1 MSNIRVVNL
10 STYTAPKITEEKNK
24 DFVSYGQDNNYYQ
37 YLIDQYQG
45 SPTNNAIIN
54 GITEMIYGKG
64 LSATNSDK
72 KPMEYAEAITLF
84 NKDELK
90 KICSDF
96 YLLGQATLQVYY
108 NVDRSKIV
116 KVEHFPVQTLRAE
129 KADKKGDIKG
139 YYYFHDWSKYTNR
152 DKLTRIPAFG
162 SGNNAIEILCI
173 KPYRAGYFYYTP
185 VTYQGALPYCE
196 LEAEVANYHINN
208 IQNGMAPSMLVNF
221 NNGTPDE
228 EARELIEKRIYEK
241 FSGSSN
247 AGKFILAFN
256 DNQES
261 AATIDPVQLSDAHN
275 QYQFLSDESTNKI
288 LVGHRLSSP
297 LLLGIRTG
305 NNGLGSNADELK
317 QASILFDNMVVRVQ
331 QEYILD
337 ALDKILAFNN
347 ISLNLYFKT
356 LQPLE
361 FTDLEG
367 NIVDDETR
375 EEETGVDLED
385 KAELSSD
392 KTDLQELLDLGKE
405 EDLDNWELIE
415 SAPVDYDNDEELNL
429 KLELTSTGS
438 AKSNAKSKQD
448 GENKE
453 GFKYKVRYKYMP
465 EKFDDKSREF
475 CRKMIQ
481 AKKIYRKEDIMAM
494 SSKSVNP
501 GWGPEGA
508 NTYDIWLYKG
518 GGSCRHYWERRV
530 YMAKT
535 VTPDAK
541 NPRSEISVNEAKKQG
556 FKPETNDAKVAKRPR
571 DMKNRGF
578 KKKKDFTT
586 PKGKAF

>member
-1 MSNIRVVNL
+1 MSNIRVVQLN
-10 STYTAPKITEEKNK
+10 TYTSPKITEEKNN
-24 DFVSYGQDNNYYQ
+24 DFVSYGEDNNYYQ

-84 NKDELK
+84 KKDELK

-96 YLLGQATLQVYY
+96 YLLGQATLQIYY

-129 KADKKGDIKG
+129 KADKQGNIKG

-152 DKLTRIPAFG
+152 DKPKRIPAFG

-208 IQNGMAPSMLVNF
+208 IQNGMAPSMLMNF

-228 EARELIEKRIYEK
+228 ESRELIERRIYEK

-256 DNQES
+256 DNAES

-297 LLLGIRTG
+297 LLLGIRTQ

-317 QASILFDNMVVRVQ
+317 QASTLFDNMVIRVQ

-337 ALDKILAFNN
+337 ALDSILAFNN
-347 ISLNLYFKT
+347 VSLNLYFKT

-367 NIVDDETR
+367 NIVDEETR
-375 EEETGVDLED
+375 EEETGVDLSVEKTELD
-385 KAELSSD
+385 KFIELGE
-392 KTDLQELLDLGKE
+392 Q
-405 EDLDNWELIE
+405 EDLDNWDLIE
-415 SAPVDYDNDEELNL
+415 SAPVDYEKDDELNE
-429 KLELTSTGS
+429 KLELASTGS
-438 AKSNAKSKQD
+438 ARPNAKSDQD
-448 GENKE
+448 GENKK
-453 GFKYKVRYKYMP
+453 GFKFKVRYQYAPLKA
-465 EKFDDKSREF
+465 DGDSRTF
-475 CRKMIQ
+475 CNKMVSS
-481 AKKIYRKEDIMAM
+481 AKLYRKEDIMQM
-494 SSKSVNP
+494 SSKAVNE
-501 GWGPEGA
+501 GWGKGGA
-508 NTYDIWLYKG
+508 DTYDIWLYKG
-518 GGSCRHYWERRV
+518 GGSCRHYWERKV
-530 YMAKT
+530 YMSKT
-535 VTPDAK
+535 VTPDVK
-541 NPRSEISVNEAKKQG
+541 NPRSKSSVSEAKREG
-556 FKPETNDAKVAKRPR
+556 FTPETNDKKVATRPR
-571 DMKNRGF
+571 DMENRGF
-578 KKKKDFTT
+578 VEKKKFKT